1 MSMRI
6 YGLTGGL
13 GSGKSEAGRRF
24 AHHGIPVIDAD
35 KIGHE
40 VLQPGGAAEA
50 AVREAF
56 GQDILTSG
64 TIDRDKLAA
73 LVFSDAPARLQLNKI
88 VHPLIARAIAVHCGE
103 LAGNG
108 HERVIVEAALLAEN
122 GHREEWLDGLVVVLS
137 SREDRLHRLETL
149 RGMPREEAER
159 RMAAQTPP
167 ERKTAAADWIIDN
180 SGTLEALHT
189 RVDEVVK
196 ALYERQ

>member
-1 MSMRI
+1 MSLRI

-35 KIGHE
+35 RIGHE
-40 VLQPGGAAEA
+40 VIAPGGAAEQ
-50 AVREAF
+50 AVKEAF
-56 GQDILTSG
+56 GQDVVSSG
-64 TIDRDKLAA
+64 TIDREKLAA
-73 LVFSDAPARLQLNKI
+73 RVFSDEAARRWLNEL
-88 VHPLIARAIAVHCGE
+88 VHPLIARAIAMQCGE

-122 GHREEWLDGLVVVLS
+122 GHREEWLDGLVLVLC
-137 SREDRLHRLETL
+137 SREERLHRLEAS

-167 ERKTAAADWIIDN
+167 ERKMNAADWIIEN
-180 SGTLEALHT
+180 SGTLEALYG
-189 RVDEVVK
+189 RVDEVVE
-196 ALYERQ
+196 ALYGRQ